1 MELAGDEKK
10 IRALFSELSLAEAQ
24 AAPRFEKL
32 WREASITQQAPRVS
46 KPLVMIATASL
57 LIAVAVLVAAWS
69 FYKTPTTQNARTTAP
84 STTVENPLP
93 RHTPEKESNQS
104 ALLPRRPHSHSTRRR
119 TLAPRRKSDRAF
131 EQQAAML
138 ANWKSPTEN
147 FMTSPTRSGFDSLPQ
162 LNAAMKDLES
172 FLQKKESNQ

>member
-1 MELAGDEKK
+1 MQLAGDEKK

-46 KPLVMIATASL
+46 MPLVMIVAASL
-57 LIAVAVLVAAWS
+57 LVAVAVLFAAWS
-69 FYKTPTTQNARTTAP
+69 VYKTPTTQNAKTTAP
-84 STTVENPLP
+84 PQTIGNPP
-93 RHTPEKESNQS
+93 ARHTPENESNKF
-104 ALLPRRPHSHSTRRR
+104 AFVPRRPNSHSTRRR
-119 TLAPRRKSDRAF
+119 TLARRHKPERAL

-147 FMTSPTRSGFDSLPQ
+147 FMKSPTRSGFDSLPQ
-162 LNAAMKDLES
+162 LNEAMKDLES